1 MNITLSIDAMG
12 GDNAPTKVIAGLDRV
27 AGAFPEARFLLFGRE
42 SELTPLLKRFER
54 VRAASDIRHTE
65 WVVDNATKPSA
76 ALRSGQGTSM
86 RCAIEAVKAGE
97 AQGVVSAGN
106 TGALMAMAKH
116 ILKTLPGI
124 DRPAIAGVGPT
135 IRGKTVM
142 LDLGANVDCHADNL
156 VQFAVMGEVFAR
168 KVLGLPQ
175 PSVGLLN
182 VGEENMKGNEAV
194 KKAAAVLQAS
204 GLAIH
209 FHGFVEGNDICEGTV
224 DVIVTD
230 GFTGNIA
237 LKSMEGAARMFTQSL
252 RNTMRGSLFG
262 LIGGFIA
269 APALK
274 ALREKMDPRYYD
286 GAMFLGLNGICVKSH
301 GGTDAVGFSSAVT
314 VAIKLVADRV
324 NEGIKEDF
332 LNIGPASPSDFQVI
346 GGR

>member
-1 MNITLSIDAMG
+1 
-12 GDNAPTKVIAGLDRV
+12 
-27 AGAFPEARFLLFGRE
+27 
-42 SELTPLLKRFER
+42 
-54 VRAASDIRHTE
+54 
-65 WVVDNATKPSA
+65 
-76 ALRSGQGTSM
+76 M
-86 RCAIEAVKAGE
+86 RCAIEAVGAGE

-106 TGALMAMAKH
+106 TGALMVMAKH
-116 ILKTLPGI
+116 ILKTLPGV

-135 IRGKTVM
+135 IRGKSVM
-142 LDLGANVDCHADNL
+142 LDLGANVDCNADNL

-168 KVLGLPQ
+168 KVLRLQQ

-182 VGEENMKGNEAV
+182 IGEEHMKGNEAV

-209 FHGFVEGNDICEGTV
+209 FHGFVEGNDICQGTV

-237 LKSMEGAARMFTQSL
+237 LKSMEGAARMFSQSL
-252 RNTMRGSLFG
+252 RSTMRNSLFG
-262 LIGGFIA
+262 RMGAFIA
-269 APALK
+269 APALA

-286 GAMFLGLNGICVKSH
+286 GAMFLGLNGVCVKSH

-314 VAIKLVADRV
+314 AAIKLIADNV

-332 LNIGPASPSDFQVI
+332 LSVGPVGLGDFQVI

>member
-1 MNITLSIDAMG
+1 MNVTLSIDAMG
-12 GDNAPTKVIAGLDRV
+12 GDNAPGVVIGGLNRV
-27 AGAFPEARFLLFGRE
+27 VGQFPQTRFILFGRE
-42 SELTPLLKRFER
+42 HELAPLLKRFGR
-54 VRAASDIRHTE
+54 VRAVSEIRHTE
-65 WVVDNATKPSA
+65 LVVDNAAKPSA
-76 ALRSGQGTSM
+76 ALRTGHETSM
-86 RCAIEAVKAGE
+86 RQAIEAVRSGE

-116 ILKTLPGI
+116 VLKTLPGI

-135 IRGKTVM
+135 IRGKSVM
-142 LDLGANVDCHADNL
+142 LDLGANVDCNADNL

-168 KVLGLPQ
+168 KVLGLEK

-182 VGEENMKGNEAV
+182 IGEEHMKGNEAV

-204 GLAIH
+204 DLSIR

-237 LKSMEGAARMFTQSL
+237 LKSMEGAARLFSQAL
-252 RNTMRGSLFG
+252 RKALRGSLLGRMGG
-262 LIGGFIA
+262 LVA
-269 APALK
+269 APAL
-274 ALREKMDPRYYD
+274 ARLRERMDPRYYD

-301 GGTDAVGFSSAVT
+301 GGTDALGFSSAVT
-314 VAIKLVADRV
+314 VAIKLISDRV

-332 LNIGPASPSDFQVI
+332 LSVTPAGSADLQVI
-346 GGR
+346 AGR